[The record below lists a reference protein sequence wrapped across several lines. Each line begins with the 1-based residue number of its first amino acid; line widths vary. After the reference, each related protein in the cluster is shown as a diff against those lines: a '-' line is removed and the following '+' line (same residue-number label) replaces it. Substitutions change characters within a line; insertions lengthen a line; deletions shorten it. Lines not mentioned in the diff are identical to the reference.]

1 MGKCECCQTVYTW
14 NESIAE
20 VVDNRIVNKYI
31 FICDKCFSLIVD
43 GNNTSEDIKVFANLL
58 VNCYKNKLLIEK
70 ECKRFQDDI
79 LYSGLKNIDKFDF
92 NYTKKSILEFDE
104 IIEELI
110 LEINN
115 LYNKIIIEL
124 SLIGLKSTASD
135 NYKLSTKELI
145 EFLGIKSHRIT
156 KYKKDN
162 GITGKGYLF
171 NRKEINAILKCKWR

>member
-1 MGKCECCQTVYTW
+1 MGKCECCQTEYTW
-14 NESIAE
+14 NDSIAE

-43 GNNTSEDIKVFANLL
+43 GNSSSEDIKVFASLL
-58 VNCYKNKLLIEK
+58 VVCREHKSLIKK
-70 ECKRFQDDI
+70 ECRLLEDVI
-79 LYSGLKNIDKFDF
+79 LFEGLKNIDKFDF

-110 LEINN
+110 MEINN

-145 EFLGIKSHRIT
+145 DFLGIKPCRIY

-162 GITGKGYLF
+162 GITGQGKLF
-171 NRKEINAILKCKWR
+171 NRREINTILNCKRG